1 MPARR
6 TLYLL
11 RQPISDPAY
20 SLLPSA
26 AETQLSDR
34 VSLVLLE
41 GAVSSAPAFPGPVYV
56 LQQKSN
62 TPVQGLSGK
71 MISYRDLVTLI
82 AEHDSTIVL

>member
-1 MPARR
+1 MSACK

-11 RQPISDPAY
+11 RRPISDPAQ

-56 LQQKSN
+56 LQQESDA
-62 TPVQGLSGK
+62 PVQGLSGK
-71 MISYRDLVTLI
+71 MISYRDLVMLI
-82 AEHDSTIVL
+82 IEHDSTIVL